1 MEASVIVLA
10 DESPNNQLTPIA
22 PDHPAISIPPT
33 SSTTQRI
40 SAPSISTRQ
49 QQLPSQQLT
58 TSATASTASA
68 RVLNPRRRRRSPSPD
83 EQEQAIRAEEEEPK
97 HTVVEDGLRSEVVPG
112 NRQRL
117 REKPST
123 KRRRLENKTMRLDPD
138 SSTSNG
144 ARHQS
149 NGSSL
154 SPARKAGHS
163 YTANGHSSTNGTS
176 SPHKNGTMARA
187 KPSTYYGHDREEVTR
202 LLIQGLEDLGYRD
215 AAHSLSRESGYE
227 VETPSVA
234 AFRYAVLQGEWAE
247 AEALLLGSDGAQDGG
262 GVSISN
268 GDSRHHEG
276 LRFTENADKDELKFR
291 MREQKYLEMLE
302 ERDLGGALMVLRQEL
317 KPLNQDTSKL
327 HELSRWEHPLVGEGL
342 AMDDNTDIKCSLI
355 VCESAEDLRAQARW
369 DGALGASRHHLLE
382 ELSSMSLI
390 SAECNR

>member
-1 MEASVIVLA
+1 VEASVIVLA

-22 PDHPAISIPPT
+22 PDHPAISTYSTP
-33 SSTTQRI
+33 STTQRT

-49 QQLPSQQLT
+49 QQLASQEP
-58 TSATASTASA
+58 TASASVSTTSA
-68 RVLNPRRRRRSPSPD
+68 RVLNTRRRRRSPSSD
-83 EQEQAIRAEEEEPK
+83 EQEQALGAEEQESR
-97 HTVVEDGLRSEVVPG
+97 HTVAEDGLRSEVVPS

-123 KRRRLENKTMRLDPD
+123 KRRRLDNKTMRLDPD
-138 SSTSNG
+138 GSTPNG
-144 ARHQS
+144 SRHQS
-149 NGSSL
+149 NGSSF
-154 SPARKAGHS
+154 SPARKPGHPNS
-163 YTANGHSSTNGTS
+163 ANGHSSTNGTS
-176 SPHKNGTMARA
+176 SPHTNGTMARP

-215 AAHSLSRESGYE
+215 AANSLSRESGYE

-247 AEALLLGSDGAQDGG
+247 AEALLFGSDGAQDGG

-276 LRFTENADKDELKFR
+276 LRFAENADQDELRFR

-327 HELSRWEHPLVGEGL
+327 HELSRWVHLFIDEGL
-342 AMDDNTDIKCSLI
+342 VRAENTDIECSLI

-382 ELSSMSLI
+382 DLSSMSFV
-390 SAECNR
+390 AGGRNR